1 MAPTLKDLLNPI
13 QEREISGSPYW
24 FPGGDADIV
33 AEVLKE
39 TNGSPQ
45 EAEKVV
51 SDEDEEARISIW
63 EVAELCEQL
72 EKVCI
77 VHSDA
82 NVLQLQGQLQQLH
95 SHF

>member
-1 MAPTLKDLLNPI
+1 
-13 QEREISGSPYW
+13 
-24 FPGGDADIV
+24 V

-82 NVLQLQGQLQQLH
+82 NVLQLQGQLQKLH
-95 SHF
+95 SHFKWLDTASLKQSSLNSFWSPVDVEMS